1 MAPANTAVVGA
12 LWGGFIPVTGLHL
25 GPGLLRTSF
34 GIWIHEMYMKQLN
47 CCSWR
52 EVYCNSQG
60 PHSSLLLLPLNL
72 CEFTHLSHLF
82 SRKKMHGAC
91 IQCMTIVKYFYH
103 CSYMQWSSGLKPSQ
117 SVHMLAGF
125 IISIA
130 TRNFSFAVISLNLPS
145 TGLKLTAVKCFAHN
159 ERTNREQA
167 TAA

>member
-1 MAPANTAVVGA
+1 M
-12 LWGGFIPVTGLHL
+12 TGLHL

-82 SRKKMHGAC
+82 SRKKNAWSLYTVYDYSQIFLPLQLHAV
-91 IQCMTIVKYFYH
+91 IIRLKTITV
-103 CSYMQWSSGLKPSQ
+103 CSYVGRFYYIDCNKEFQFCCDLTEPSKYRFEADSS
-117 SVHMLAGF
+117 
-125 IISIA
+125 
-130 TRNFSFAVISLNLPS
+130 
-145 TGLKLTAVKCFAHN
+145 
-159 ERTNREQA
+159 
-167 TAA
+167 